1 METMNQIVRLL
12 VVGNRSHR
20 GDAAADLRALTIA
33 AASQRQLLGS
43 WRVAVFVMAFW
54 LPALT
59 FGSGFDWPQWRGP
72 DRTDV
77 SRENGLL
84 KEWPS
89 GGPKQL
95 WLFKNAGNGYSGPA
109 IANGKLFTMGT
120 RDGAEI
126 LIALNADTGEEL
138 WTASI
143 GPIVNF
149 DHGGG
154 PRGTPA
160 VDGDRI
166 YALGGQGQLI
176 CAAVA
181 DGKVIWR
188 GSLSDLGGKTPNWGY
203 SESVLVDGDKVICT
217 PGGSKGAIAALD
229 KTTGKVIWQSKE
241 FTDPAHYSSVI
252 VGEHNGMRQYIQL
265 TAQHVAGVSATDG
278 KLLWKSPFPGRV
290 AVVPTPILHNGC
302 VYVTAGYGVGC
313 KLVKLGAGNQVSD
326 MYDNKEMKNH
336 HGGVVLV
343 GDHLYGY
350 SDGPGWMCQ
359 EFMSGKEAWSEKN
372 ALGKGALSSAD
383 GMLYCLD
390 ENNGTVVL
398 AEASPKGWK
407 EHGRFKL
414 NSQSKIRDS
423 KGMFWTHPVISNGKL
438 YLRDQ
443 DLIFCYDVKKG

>member
-1 METMNQIVRLL
+1 MNRFISPKFSVLL
-12 VVGNRSHR
+12 
-20 GDAAADLRALTIA
+20 
-33 AASQRQLLGS
+33 
-43 WRVAVFVMAFW
+43 AVFW
-54 LPALT
+54 LPLLAL
-59 FGSGFDWPQWRGP
+59 GGGFDWPQWRGP

-77 SRENGLL
+77 SRESGLL

-89 GGPKQL
+89 GGPKRL

-109 IANGKLFTMGT
+109 IVNGKLFTMGT

-143 GPIVNF
+143 GPIVKF
-149 DHGGG
+149 DRGGG

-160 VDGDRI
+160 VDGERI
-166 YALGGQGQLI
+166 YGLGGQGKLI

-181 DGKVIWR
+181 DGKVNWR
-188 GSLSDLGGKTPNWGY
+188 VSLADLGGKTPSWGY

-229 KTTGKVIWQSKE
+229 KATGKVIWQSKE
-241 FTDPAHYSSVI
+241 FTDPAHYSSAI
-252 VGEHNGMRQYIQL
+252 VGEHNGTRQYIQL
-265 TAQHVAGVSATDG
+265 TVQHVAGVSANDG
-278 KLLWKSPFPGRV
+278 KLLWKSSFPGQT
-290 AVVPTPILHNGC
+290 AVVPTPILHDSS
-302 VYVTAGYGVGC
+302 VYVTAGYGAGC
-313 KLVKLGAGNQVSD
+313 KLVKLGAGNQVSEV
-326 MYDNKEMKNH
+326 YANQAMKNH

-343 GDHLYGY
+343 GDYLYGY
-350 SDGPGWMCQ
+350 SDGRGWLCQ
-359 EFMSGKEAWSEKN
+359 EFRTGKEVWSEKN
-372 ALGKGALSSAD
+372 ALGKGAVSCAD

-390 ENNGTVVL
+390 ENSGAVAL
-398 AEASPKGWK
+398 AEASPKAWK

-414 NSQSKIRDS
+414 DPQSKIRDS
-423 KGMFWTHPVISNGKL
+423 QGRFWTHPVISNGKL